1 MEEKLHDIEFGYNFL
16 DMTSKAQKTKANI
29 DEWDYIEFR
38 NFSTAKKTVN
48 RVKTQPTRCA
58 KIFANHI
65 SGKGLISTIYK
76 EHLYFNKKIFKNQII

>member
-48 RVKTQPTRCA
+48 RV
-58 KIFANHI
+58 
-65 SGKGLISTIYK
+65 
-76 EHLYFNKKIFKNQII
+76 